1 MTTECHKT
9 NTKCWKTT
17 TNNENVQQSTKQLK
31 SDNNSHKDT
40 KQLQSCEKWSQSC
53 VKHPQSSVNDFN
65 NSFLCGVAE
74 VLGALFNT
82 SCCQCGADG
91 RWLHECMIYDT
102 STTKNNIVNVLNM
115 SVAHLEVLSGFFQD
129 LYSIGAD
136 HLYSTEKLQFT
147 ETSVVFVFN
156 NSNNKNFT

>member
-1 MTTECHKT
+1 
-9 NTKCWKTT
+9 
-17 TNNENVQQSTKQLK
+17 
-31 SDNNSHKDT
+31 
-40 KQLQSCEKWSQSC
+40 
-53 VKHPQSSVNDFN
+53 
-65 NSFLCGVAE
+65 
-74 VLGALFNT
+74 
-82 SCCQCGADG
+82 
-91 RWLHECMIYDT
+91 MIYDT

-156 NSNNKNFT
+156 NSNNKNFTYHFTLHSMFFWLLPIKYTNKVE